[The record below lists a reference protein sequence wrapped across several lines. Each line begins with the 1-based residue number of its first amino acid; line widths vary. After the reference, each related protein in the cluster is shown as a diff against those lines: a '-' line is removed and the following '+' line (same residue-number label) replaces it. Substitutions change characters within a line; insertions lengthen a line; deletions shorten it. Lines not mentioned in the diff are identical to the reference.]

1 MAPTL
6 QPKPETADSA
16 NTRDRALAENFE
28 LRVGPA
34 GAELTLEA
42 TISHPVGRSSRPP
55 VAILVHGFPS
65 GTVSASK
72 IGADLPELADRIATN
87 MGWQAICP
95 RMRGCGKSDGD
106 FSLAGWVADVDAAV
120 AFALAEFP
128 ESSIWIV
135 GFGTGGAVGLS
146 AATHSELV
154 GGAAVLATPADF
166 VDWANRPDQLIVH
179 SRKVGAIK
187 DANFPQDRKS
197 WRNEL
202 QQVSTVEAARRFS
215 QKPLL
220 VLHGSDDEL
229 VPALDARAVADAHA
243 GADLRII
250 NGAGHQLRHD
260 PRALAMLLGWLDRQS
275 QL

>member
-1 MAPTL
+1 MAPIL
-6 QPKPETADSA
+6 PPKPVTAASV
-16 NTRDRALAENFE
+16 NTKVRALAENFE

-34 GAELTLEA
+34 EAGLTLEA
-42 TISHPVGRSSRPP
+42 TISHPVGRPSRPP

-72 IGADLPELADRIATN
+72 IGADLPELADRIGTT

-95 RMRGCGKSDGD
+95 RMRGCGKSEGD

-120 AFALAEFP
+120 SYALTEFVD
-128 ESSIWIV
+128 SSIWIV
-135 GFGTGGAVGLS
+135 GFGTGGAVGLT
-146 AATHSELV
+146 AATQSERV
-154 GGAAVLATPADF
+154 QGAAVLATPADF

-187 DANFPQDRKS
+187 DPNFPQDRKG

-202 QQVSTVEAARRFS
+202 QLVSTVDAARSFS

-220 VLHGSDDEL
+220 VLHGSEDEL